1 MAKRSLHSWE
11 PNLTAAQNARRSLP
25 ALVADYFETG
35 RNLMKGKPA
44 PKDLHRFR
52 LATKHLRTTLE
63 IFRPCYGKGMEI
75 RIDHLRGV
83 QNRLGEI
90 NDCATT
96 IALLKPAAKYKN
108 IAARLNKRAAKRT
121 AAFHQ
126 YWRQTFEPPQ
136 QESRWR
142 SYFSRF
148 AREESAA
155 ARKKRQ

>member
-1 MAKRSLHSWE
+1 MAKHSEDSWDA
-11 PNLTAAQNARRSLP
+11 NLTAAQNARRRLP
-25 ALVADYFETG
+25 VLVSKYFETG

-63 IFRPCYGKGMEI
+63 IFRPCYGKGMEV

-90 NDCATT
+90 NDCRTT
-96 IALLKPAAKYKN
+96 LALLKPAAKYKN
-108 IAARLNKRAAKRT
+108 VAARLNKRAAERT

-142 SYFSRF
+142 RYFSSF
-148 AREESAA
+148 AREQSAS
-155 ARKKRQ
+155 RKKR

>member
-1 MAKRSLHSWE
+1 MAKRSVDSWDA
-11 PNLTAAQNARRSLP
+11 NLTAAQNAKRRLP
-25 ALVADYFETG
+25 ALVSDYFEMG
-35 RNLMKGKPA
+35 RKLMQGEPA
-44 PKDLHRFR
+44 PTDLHRFR

-96 IALLKPAAKYKN
+96 LALLKPAGKYKS
-108 IAARLNKRAAKRT
+108 IAARLSKRAAKCT
-121 AAFHQ
+121 VAFHQ
-126 YWRQTFEPPQ
+126 YWQQTFEPAQ

-142 SYFSRF
+142 RYFSSF
-148 AREESAA
+148 AREESTP
-155 ARKKRQ
+155 RKKRR

>member
-1 MAKRSLHSWE
+1 MAKRSVHSWDT
-11 PNLTAAQNARRSLP
+11 NLTAAQNAKRHLP
-25 ALVADYFETG
+25 VLVSDYFETG

-63 IFRPCYGKGMEI
+63 IFRPCYGKSMEI

-96 IALLKPAAKYKN
+96 LALLKPSAKYKN
-108 IAARLNKRAAKRT
+108 IVASLNKRAAERT
-121 AAFHQ
+121 VAFHQ
-126 YWRQTFEPPQ
+126 YWHQTFAPPQ

-142 SYFSRF
+142 RYFSSF
-148 AREESAA
+148 AREESTLH
-155 ARKKRQ
+155 KKRRS

>member
-1 MAKRSLHSWE
+1 MAKRSVHSWDAK
-11 PNLTAAQNARRSLP
+11 LTAAQNARRCLP
-25 ALVADYFETG
+25 ELVADYFATG
-35 RNLMKGKPA
+35 RKLMQGKPA
-44 PKDLHRFR
+44 AIELHHFR

-96 IALLKPAAKYKN
+96 LALLQPAAKYKT
-108 IAARLNKRAAKRT
+108 IAARLNKRAARAT
-121 AAFHQ
+121 VAFHQ
-126 YWRQTFEPPQ
+126 YWQQTFEPPQ

-142 SYFSRF
+142 RYFSSF
-148 AREESAA
+148 AREESTS
-155 ARKKRQ
+155 RKKRR